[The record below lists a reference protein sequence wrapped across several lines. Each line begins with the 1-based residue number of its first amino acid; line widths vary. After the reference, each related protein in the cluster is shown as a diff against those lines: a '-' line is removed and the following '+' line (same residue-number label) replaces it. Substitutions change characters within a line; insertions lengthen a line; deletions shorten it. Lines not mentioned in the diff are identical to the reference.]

1 MLMEKYLFENFLH
14 LDRLRLGV
22 RYMRRR
28 KNMEMFFHDHDF
40 SELVI
45 ILQSENSKHWVDDRK
60 CSIRRGDVLL
70 IHPGVSHA
78 YQNTGMLKLVNVLF
92 NTRQMSLPTLDAG
105 NLSIFQQITSS
116 RNDAFNVCEMP
127 IVNLNEKALKH
138 VLDIIKEL
146 NYELKHDLAGKNLI
160 AFSLF
165 LQLITCISRF
175 GKKISSDTS
184 GNNVEK
190 ALNYL
195 NLHFN
200 EKISIKQLAKMSY
213 LSERSLYLRFRE
225 LTGFSPM
232 EYRKK
237 KQLEYAE
244 YLLRSSSASLHEIAE
259 KCGFCDSNHLGR
271 EFSRTFNISPAKF
284 RRMQNL

>member
-1 MLMEKYLFENFLH
+1 MEKYLFEVLPH
-14 LDRLRLGV
+14 LDKLHLGV
-22 RYMRRR
+22 RYIHRR

-45 ILQSENSKHWVDDRK
+45 ILQSEDSKHWVNGRK

-92 NTRQMSLPTLDAG
+92 NTKQMSLPTLDAG
-105 NLSIFQQITSS
+105 NLLLFQQITSPRHEAS
-116 RNDAFNVCEMP
+116 SVYEMP

-138 VLDIIKEL
+138 VLMIIKEL
-146 NYELKHDLAGKNLI
+146 NYELNHSFDGKNLI

-165 LQLITCISRF
+165 LQLITFISRF
-175 GKKISSDTS
+175 GRKISSYHM
-184 GNNVEK
+184 NNHVEK

-200 EKISIKQLAKMSY
+200 EKISVKQLAKMSY
-213 LSERSLYLRFRE
+213 LSERSFYLHFRE
-225 LTGFSPM
+225 LTGFAPM

-237 KQLEYAE
+237 KQLHY
-244 YLLRSSSASLHEIAE
+244 
-259 KCGFCDSNHLGR
+259 GR
-271 EFSRTFNISPAKF
+271 QRYRNGCVTRCKG
-284 RRMQNL
+284 